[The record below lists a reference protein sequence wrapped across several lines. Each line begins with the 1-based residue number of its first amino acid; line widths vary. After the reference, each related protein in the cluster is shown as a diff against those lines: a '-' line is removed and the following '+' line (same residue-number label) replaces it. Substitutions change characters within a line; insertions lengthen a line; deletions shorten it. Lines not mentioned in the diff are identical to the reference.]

1 MPHLVIPDFQP
12 VPFPAPLW
20 LLKTL
25 LVLGF
30 YLHAIPMNVA
40 WGGAL
45 IAGLYLLFGKGRPE
59 NYATRIGHSLALG
72 LPFFVS
78 LAITQGIVPLLFLQ
92 LVYGPLYYTSS
103 ILMGTPWI
111 LLLVLLLTGYYGL
124 YLYKLKSKKLGGFGA
139 WLLIGVSLL
148 FALIGFLFSNNM
160 TLMLHPETWPAVV
173 SSAGIG
179 RGVGT
184 FLNTADPTL
193 LSRYL
198 HIMLA
203 AIAVAGLAVGG
214 YGLYWHKRD
223 PVYSSWLI
231 SQGSAWYVVI
241 TLIQV
246 AVGGL
251 FLMSLP
257 RPVMQQF
264 MGHETWGTL
273 AFMGSMVLSLLSLL
287 TLGMAMKSG
296 KSGPFK
302 IGMVFALLVIFL
314 MALMRHQLREYTV
327 GAFFHP
333 ELVPIKPQWDLIGIF
348 GGSAVGLIVYMSW
361 LLKVVCQGFSG
372 GSIAQPG
379 ASVPTPLQEVQR

>member
-20 LLKTL
+20 VLKSL
-25 LVLGF
+25 LVVGF

-40 WGGAL
+40 LGGAL
-45 IAGLYLLFGKGRPE
+45 IAGLYLLFGKGKPD
-59 NYATRIGHSLALG
+59 NYANRIGHSLALG

-124 YLYKLKSKKLGGFGA
+124 YLYKLKSKNLGGFGG
-139 WLLIGVSLL
+139 WLLIGISLL

-173 SSAGIG
+173 NSAGIG

-203 AIAVAGLAVGG
+203 AVAVAGLAVGG
-214 YGLYWHKRD
+214 YGLYWRKRD
-223 PVYSSWLI
+223 EAYGSWLI
-231 SQGSAWYVVI
+231 SQGSSWYVVI

-246 AVGGL
+246 AIGGW
-251 FLMSLP
+251 FLMTLP
-257 RPVMQQF
+257 RPIMQQF
-264 MGHETWGTL
+264 MGHDQWGTI
-273 AFMGSMVLSLLSLL
+273 AFMGSMVLSLLSLFA
-287 TLGMAMKSG
+287 LGAAMKSG

-302 IGMVFALLVIFL
+302 VGMFFALVVVFL

-333 ELVPIKPQWDLIGIF
+333 EVVPIKPQWDLISVF
-348 GGSAVGLIVYMSW
+348 GASAIGLVVYMGW
-361 LLKVVCQGFSG
+361 LLKVVCKGFQTSNTQIDA
-372 GSIAQPG
+372 SI
-379 ASVPTPLQEVQR
+379 PTPLHHEVQR

>member
-20 LLKTL
+20 VLKTL
-25 LVLGF
+25 LVVGF

-40 WGGAL
+40 LGGAL
-45 IAGLYLLFGKGRPE
+45 IAGLYLLFGKGRPD
-59 NYATRIGHSLALG
+59 NYANRIGHSLALG

-124 YLYKLKSKKLGGFGA
+124 YLYKLKSKNLGGFGA
-139 WLLIGVSLL
+139 WLLIGVAIL

-173 SSAGIG
+173 NSAGIG

-203 AIAVAGLAVGG
+203 AVAVAGLAVGG
-214 YGLYWHKRD
+214 YGLYWRKRD
-223 PVYSSWLI
+223 EAYGSWLI
-231 SQGSAWYVVI
+231 SQGSSWYVVI

-246 AVGGL
+246 AIGGW
-251 FLMSLP
+251 FLMTLP
-257 RPVMQQF
+257 RPIMQQF
-264 MGHETWGTL
+264 MGHDQTGTMT
-273 AFMGSMVLSLLSLL
+273 FMASMVLSLLSLFA
-287 TLGMAMKSG
+287 LGAAMKSG

-302 IGMVFALLVIFL
+302 IGMVFALIVVFL

-333 ELVPIKPQWDLIGIF
+333 EVVPIKPQWDLIGIF
-348 GGSAVGLIVYMSW
+348 GASAIGLVVYMSW
-361 LLKVVCQGFSG
+361 LLKVVCNGFQTPKTQLDA
-372 GSIAQPG
+372 SI
-379 ASVPTPLQEVQR
+379 PTPLHHEVQR